1 MNNNNNEN
9 GNSEI
14 PVVEDLVIE
23 EGDTKDVIDQK
34 IATHKEQLTARDE
47 WYEDSNKQLFARTK
61 KAEGFEFKDG
71 KWVKAQAPANDK
83 PEDKKPEDKP
93 TIEDKSATE
102 GLSSSDV
109 IAVINA
115 KIPQEDIPDVAEYA
129 KFKKIS
135 VAEALNDN
143 VVKLMLADK
152 AEQRKIAE
160 GTATGDGKKRGSSK
174 LSDEALLANAS
185 KGILPESDEDMS
197 RLSRLQLNRNRQ

>member
-1 MNNNNNEN
+1 MNNNKNEN

-14 PVVEDLVIE
+14 PTVEDLVIE
-23 EGDTKDVIDQK
+23 EGDTKEVIDQK

-61 KAEGFEFKDG
+61 KAEGFELKDG
-71 KWVKAQAPANDK
+71 KWVKSAEAPAPADK
-83 PEDKKPEDKP
+83 PEDKPEDKP
-93 TIEDKSATE
+93 IDKSATE
-102 GLSSSDV
+102 GLSSNDV

-115 KIPQEDIPDVAEYA
+115 KIPQEDIADVADYA

-135 VAEALNDN
+135 VAEALNDS